1 MNISFNWLK
10 EYINI
15 NETPE
20 QLAEKLTDL
29 GLEIGSVEKFSSV
42 KGGLQGF
49 VIGKVL
55 TCEEHPNSDHL
66 HITTVDIA
74 GDSVLNIVCGAANVA
89 AGQKVVVA
97 TLGTIIYSE
106 KGEFEIKKS
115 KIRGVESEGM
125 ICAEDE
131 LGIGNSHDG
140 IMILPENAVIG
151 TPAADYFKIENDFT
165 LEVDL
170 TANRI
175 DAASHIGIARDL
187 AALKNIPY
195 KFPEISKL
203 KICSEKLPISVEIE
217 NYEACK
223 RYMGICIKNIKVC
236 ESPSWLKNRLLAIGL
251 NPINN
256 IVDITNFVLFE
267 CGQPLHAFDYDKII
281 GNKIVVKTVAN
292 GTKFTTLDDKE
303 RVLTDRDLMICN
315 AEKPMCIAGV
325 FGGLDS
331 GISENT
337 NKIFIE
343 SAYFNPTSIRK
354 TSKYH
359 GISTDSSF
367 RFERGADINMT
378 VYALKRA
385 AYLIQN
391 LGYGEVASEI
401 IDNYPNKFE
410 NNKIL
415 FDINKANLLIGI
427 EIPKEKIIE
436 ILNLLEIKILNE
448 NNDILELEIPSYRV
462 DVTHFVDVV
471 EDILRIYGY
480 NNIPAP
486 EKFAMNI
493 NEDSNPNLHKLT
505 NKIANFLSDCG
516 FNEILCNSLISNKF
530 FKEDDK
536 NIVKLCNS
544 LSNDLSV
551 MRPSLIYGGLQSVEY
566 NVHRKNQDLKFFEF
580 GRTYHFNSEK
590 EISDIKAYSENNILG
605 IWLTGKKNP
614 LSWNLKDSQS
624 DFFYLKTYIQN
635 IIKKLGIDF
644 NKFSS
649 EITSDAQFTYC
660 QILKIKNDEI
670 IKYGLLSKNI
680 LKYFDLEQDV
690 YYAEVQWDKLVKLTK
705 SDIRYEA
712 VPKFPKVKRDLA
724 LLINKSVN
732 CQQLV
737 DIAKK
742 TEPKFLKEVHLFDV
756 YEGKNIEQGKISYA
770 LSFILQDNEK
780 TMTDKQ
786 IDKIME
792 RLIATYSNEVEAV
805 VR

>member
-223 RYMGICIKNIKVC
+223 RYMGICIKNINVC

-660 QILKIKNDEI
+660 QILKIKNYEI